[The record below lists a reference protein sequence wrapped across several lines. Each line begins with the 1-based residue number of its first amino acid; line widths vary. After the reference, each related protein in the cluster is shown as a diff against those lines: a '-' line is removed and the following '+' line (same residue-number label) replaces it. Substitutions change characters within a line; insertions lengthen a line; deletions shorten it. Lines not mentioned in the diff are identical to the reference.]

1 MQNETNTFPV
11 YLSMH
16 TNFISENNPSR
27 YPKFIESYSLEE
39 YRKKW
44 DSLPSG
50 AREENEE
57 IYVAGIINEIFNES
71 SMIIGRI
78 QNKRKASS
86 KLIFYDIKSDDTTIQ
101 VFYSSKIRH

>member
-16 TNFISENNPSR
+16 TNFIYENNSSR

-57 IYVAGIINEIFNES
+57 IYVAGIINEIFNERMHDYRS
-71 SMIIGRI
+71 NSK
-78 QNKRKASS
+78 QKKS
-86 KLIFYDIKSDDTTIQ
+86 KLQTDLL
-101 VFYSSKIRH
+101 RH